1 MTTTNGKLI
10 DHLPTRIARNANGG
24 SALIPGNP
32 GNSGGKKGRSG
43 RRPDWLK
50 REMARGRELAVTQ
63 IIQQLEAGELDTDQM
78 LRLVKEWAP
87 PEDSQSGVTVT
98 VHANGSVTISSP
110 SAA

>member
-1 MTTTNGKLI
+1 MTTTNGKPL
-10 DHLPTRIARNANGG
+10 DQLPGRLAQSRNGG

-43 RRPDWLK
+43 RPPDWL
-50 REMARGRELAVTQ
+50 RQQMAKGRERAVKQILA
-63 IIQQLEAGELDTDQM
+63 LLDLNGLDVDQM

-87 PEDSQSGVTVT
+87 PEDAGSGVKVT
-98 VHANGSVTISSP
+98 VHADGSVTISSP